1 MSKGKTLQLCMVRL
15 HEFEALPE
23 VDTLKEAVE
32 IMTKVAVAYSQ
43 ERITKEQLFDE
54 RDKLMAERLGTHKWG
69 SKSEKQSAVAAPG
82 VTPMKRKAGPMKAMA
97 KKAGAKQT
105 AKKAGAKQTAKKASD
120 SKETVPKATAT
131 ASATPMKA
139 MKKGQ
144 KPMKAMK
151 AMKAAKKVATKVSEG
166 SVINDQGGWFFGFG
180 HFTLARC

>member
-1 MSKGKTLQLCMVRL
+1 M
-15 HEFEALPE
+15 
-23 VDTLKEAVE
+23 KEAVE
-32 IMTKVAVAYSQ
+32 IMTKLAVAYSQ
-43 ERITKEQLFDE
+43 DRITKEQLFDE

-105 AKKAGAKQTAKKASD
+105 AKKASD
-120 SKETVPKATAT
+120 SKEPATKATAT

-151 AMKAAKKVATKVSEG
+151 AMKAAKVVAPKVSEG